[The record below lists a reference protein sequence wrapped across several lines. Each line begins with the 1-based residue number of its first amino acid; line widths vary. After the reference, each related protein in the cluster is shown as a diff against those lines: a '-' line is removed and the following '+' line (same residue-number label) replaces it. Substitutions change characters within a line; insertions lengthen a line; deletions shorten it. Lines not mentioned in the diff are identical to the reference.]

1 MTRKRVLGVGLAVAV
16 AGAAA
21 GWALGRTR
29 AVAVSGPSMVPT
41 LRHGDAVLAT
51 PARRVRPGE
60 VVIARFRVRPDLL
73 VVKRAVRPYRDGWW
87 LQGDNPTASDDS
99 RRYGV
104 ADVLGRVRLRYFRA
118 GR

>member
-1 MTRKRVLGVGLAVAV
+1 VVGVGLVVAV

-21 GWALGRTR
+21 GWAAGRTR

-41 LRHGDAVLAT
+41 LRDGDAVLAS
-51 PARRVRPGE
+51 PARRVRPGD
-60 VVIARFRVRPDLL
+60 VVIARFRERPDLL

-87 LQGDNPTASDDS
+87 LQGDNPAVTDDS

>member
-1 MTRKRVLGVGLAVAV
+1 VVGVGLVVAV

-21 GWALGRTR
+21 GWIAGRTR

-41 LRHGDAVLAT
+41 LRHGDAVLAS
-51 PARRVRPGE
+51 PSRRVRPGD
-60 VVIARFRVRPDLL
+60 VVIARFRARPDLL

-87 LQGDNPTASDDS
+87 LQGDNPAVTDDS

-118 GR
+118 EA